1 MPLGFYFNEKY
12 FKIKLT
18 FLTNTRLLYIEVDMI
33 ALYLSLIDELH
44 KNKFEKL
51 YYRYRNLMYYIA
63 FQVLNDERDSEDAV
77 QEAFLRIAKNMDK
90 VGDVESVETK
100 NFVAI
105 IVKREAMKL
114 FDKRKKRSE
123 IFETNLNDE
132 EYFSGNGE
140 SFFDRYSDETSEN
153 IVNEL
158 EYAIEALPYK
168 YSSIMTLKYV
178 MGYSGKEI
186 SQITGLSETNVRQQ
200 LFAGRKLLK
209 KMLEEG

>member
-1 MPLGFYFNEKY
+1 
-12 FKIKLT
+12 
-18 FLTNTRLLYIEVDMI
+18 MI
-33 ALYLSLIDELH
+33 ALYLSLIDEDLQ

-77 QEAFLRIAKNMDK
+77 QEAFFRLAKNMDK
-90 VGDVESVETK
+90 VSDVESVETK

-114 FDKRKKRSE
+114 FNKKKKRSE
-123 IFETNLNDE
+123 IFETDLSGE
-132 EYFSGNGE
+132 KHFSGNGE
-140 SFFDRYSDETSEN
+140 AFFDKYKAQSSEN

-168 YSSIMTLKYV
+168 YLSIMTLKYV

-200 LFAGRKLLK
+200 LFAGRKLLE
-209 KMLEEG
+209 KMLEEGQ